1 MQVEIVAAA
10 GPAGPVLRA
19 QPRARGSP
27 RRKTIAS
34 PAWVLVLVRLHVV
47 VWFEGKG
54 RFGCVEVRP
63 RRVRANGP

>member
-1 MQVEIVAAA
+1 MRVEIVAAA

-34 PAWVLVLVRLHVV
+34 PAWVLVLVWRDVV
-47 VWFEGKG
+47 IWFERKG
-54 RFGCVEVRP
+54 RFAVVEGQT
-63 RRVRANGP
+63 AQS